1 MVWVLILLVLLVF
14 GLVLY
19 QKGRL
24 KVHEGFVGWDGETVY
39 QAGEIWTLNQVQMI
53 DVSERFATFGL
64 DQLGVISAVNTNR
77 SENINDRIRGGIL
90 GSDSERNTR
99 KDFSETIFTRERENI
114 RHRFVI
120 VWKPNPENLRTY
132 LKQGN
137 IDERL
142 AELLRTLPDADLKS
156 YQDLLGITIV
166 RTDGAKPKKVE
177 GLTIG
182 EGIEIPDNVRDR
194 HVYILGRPGMGKST
208 LLRNM
213 ARQDIES
220 GKGVGVIDPHGD
232 LIEDLLKHIPR
243 DRVDDAILFNAADLP
258 IGLNFFNAQTDS
270 EKELITDDVVVLFK
284 RLSDSWGDRMDVVLR
299 SAVRSLAEVPDATF
313 LDIYRILTDPN
324 FREHVVSHLTLQP
337 LIDFWLQVYPK
348 FPHPVTEQPIL
359 SRMGKFA
366 ISRTLSTITGTTSP
380 LNIAE
385 VIRDKKILLCSI
397 PKSTIG
403 PDISAIL
410 GALLVSQFQLAALRR
425 GSLPPKKRTPF
436 YLYIDEFQTFQT
448 SAFNEIITEA
458 RKYQLCLTLAN
469 QKLADLDD
477 LTRGAVQGV
486 ETSIYFSLF
495 PDDVPRAAKALGAD
509 YDVRNLLN
517 LDKWEAIMK
526 PGRSSQAMRFDV
538 SEPPKAGRGYDQEI
552 RENTKKNYP
561 STFPPRDYG
570 KGRGK
575 RPDGGPK
582 PSDPR
587 PDDEPKPGDP
597 LPDD

>member
-1 MVWVLILLVLLVF
+1 MFAWAGSGMFWVLILLVLLTF
-14 GLVLY
+14 GVVLY
-19 QKGRL
+19 FKGRL
-24 KVHEGFVGWDGETVY
+24 KVEEGFVGWDGETVFP
-39 QAGEIWTLNQVQMI
+39 AGKGWTLNQVQMV
-53 DVSERFATFGL
+53 DVSERFATFGV
-64 DQLGVISAVNTNR
+64 DQLGMVSVVSTNR
-77 SENINDRIRGGIL
+77 TENISDHVRGGIIYSE
-90 GSDSERNTR
+90 SDRNTR
-99 KDFSETIFTRERENI
+99 KHFSETVSTRERENI

-120 VWKPNPENLRTY
+120 VWKPNAQKLPTY

-137 IDERL
+137 IDNRL
-142 AELLRTLPDADLKS
+142 ADLLRTLPDADLKA

-177 GLTIG
+177 GLSIG

-208 LLRNM
+208 LLLNM
-213 ARQDIES
+213 ARQDIEA

-232 LIEDLLKHIPR
+232 LIEELLKHIPR
-243 DRVDDAILFNAADLP
+243 DRVDDVILFNAANLP
-258 IGLNFFNAQTDS
+258 IGLNFFNAKTDA

-284 RLSDSWGDRMDVVLR
+284 RLSDSWGERMDIVLR
-299 SAVRSLAEVPDATF
+299 SAVRSLAELPDATF

-324 FREHVVSHLTLQP
+324 FREHVISRLTLQP

-366 ISRTLSTITGTTSP
+366 ISKTLSTITGTTSP
-380 LNIAE
+380 LSIAD
-385 VIRDKKILLCSI
+385 VIQEKKILLCSI
-397 PKSTIG
+397 PKSSIG
-403 PDISAIL
+403 GDTSAIL

-425 GSLPPKKRTPF
+425 GSLPPKRRTPF

-458 RKYQLCLTLAN
+458 RKYQLCLALAN
-469 QKLADLDD
+469 QKLADLDER
-477 LTRGAVQGV
+477 TRGAVQGV

-495 PDDVPRAAKALGAD
+495 PDDVPKVAKALGAD

-517 LDKWEAIMK
+517 LDKWEAIVK
-526 PGRSSQAMRFDV
+526 PGRSSQATKFDV
-538 SEPPKAGRGYDQEI
+538 SEPPKPGRGYEQEI

-561 STFPPRDYG
+561 STLPPRDYG
-570 KGRGK
+570 KGKGK
-575 RPDGGPK
+575 P
-582 PSDPR
+582 

-597 LPDD
+597 LPSE